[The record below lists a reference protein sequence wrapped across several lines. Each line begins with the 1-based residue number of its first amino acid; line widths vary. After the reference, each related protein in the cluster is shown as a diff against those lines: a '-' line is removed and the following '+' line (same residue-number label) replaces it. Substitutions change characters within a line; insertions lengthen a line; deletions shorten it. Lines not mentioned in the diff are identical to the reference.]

1 MRRGLVEVSG
11 RLHVEEPKT
20 SASRRTVAIPA
31 WLGEELAFHLA
42 GHDTQYVFTAPRGG
56 PLRRSGF
63 RFRVWVPATVRAD
76 LEGLRFHDL
85 RHTHAAWLV
94 GAGEHPKVIQARLG
108 HASISTT
115 LDRYGHLMDGLE
127 RPPRRRCRDFPRT
140 LRALKSLNFVRRSC
154 RGATKPPLTRVFM
167 LWALLGLN
175 QWPLP
180 CEGSALPLS

>member
-20 SASRRTVAIPA
+20 PASRRTVTIPA
-31 WLGEELAFHLA
+31 WLGEELAFHLR

-63 RFRVWVPATVRAD
+63 RFRVWVPATVLAG

-115 LDRYGHLMDGLE
+115 LDRYGHLMDGLDE
-127 RPPRRRCRDFPRT
+127 AAAEALPRLPAHSPRT
-140 LRALKSLNFVRRSC
+140 LRALRSLNFAR
-154 RGATKPPLTRVFM
+154 KP
-167 LWALLGLN
+167 
-175 QWPLP
+175 
-180 CEGSALPLS
+180 